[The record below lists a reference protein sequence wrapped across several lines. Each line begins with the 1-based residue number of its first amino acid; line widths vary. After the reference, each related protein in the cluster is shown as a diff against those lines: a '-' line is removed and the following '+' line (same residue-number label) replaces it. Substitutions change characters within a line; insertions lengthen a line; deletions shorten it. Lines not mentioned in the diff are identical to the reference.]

1 MSKKGGNLSQ
11 GGLSKESLLDE
22 RRAEFAFENHRL
34 YDLIR
39 FGKAN
44 DVLGAFAISQGNSYA
59 PTDAILPIPQNEI
72 NISQGFLKQ
81 NPGY

>member
-1 MSKKGGNLSQ
+1 MWLLAQ

-22 RRAEFAFENHRL
+22 RRAELAFENHRL

-44 DVLGAFAISQGNSYA
+44 EVLGAFATSQGNSFTT
-59 PTDAILPIPQNEI
+59 TDLILPIPQNEI
-72 NISQGFLKQ
+72 NISQGFLTQ